1 MTRILPTR
9 NDYGVVSDI
18 SRAGNKLLG
27 DRTGRTITQRTQ
39 DGMYNLTN
47 GLIDPSGEGMHAVM
61 LAGVGGLA
69 SKSRMGVI
77 IGILALV
84 VVLFC
89 WIAGQDDRF

>member
-1 MTRILPTR
+1 
-9 NDYGVVSDI
+9 
-18 SRAGNKLLG
+18 
-27 DRTGRTITQRTQ
+27 
-39 DGMYNLTN
+39 MYNLTN